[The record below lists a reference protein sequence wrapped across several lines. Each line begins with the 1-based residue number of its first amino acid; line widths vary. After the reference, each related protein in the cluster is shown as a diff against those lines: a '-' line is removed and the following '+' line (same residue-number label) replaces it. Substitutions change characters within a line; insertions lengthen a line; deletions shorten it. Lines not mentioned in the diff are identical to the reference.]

1 MKKLVGVAAVFFLVA
16 TLGSAATLCTSFSGP
31 QVINGT
37 FSCSLGGLTFS
48 NFQVIAAAGNMS
60 PEVDLVSANTAGGTV
75 NLNFNP
81 NMSAAGTNQD
91 LYLFYTVSGGVT
103 TVGGTNAGANATIH
117 EIACLISF
125 TTANVC
131 PAPATNELANF
142 PIFST
147 AGQRTASVSVAA
159 NTSISIFKDIQVAPP
174 GSLTSFTQS
183 FGTNG
188 NGGGSGGEVPE
199 PVSFLLMGSG
209 LVALSLLRKVR
220 NA

>member
-48 NFQVIAAAGNMS
+48 NFLVVAAAGNMS

-81 NMSAAGTNQD
+81 NMSAATANQD

-103 TVGGTNAGANATIH
+103 TVGGTNAGANATIQ
-117 EIACLISF
+117 ETVCVVAF
-125 TTANVC
+125 DANHIC
-131 PAPATNELANF
+131 AAGSQLANF

-147 AGQRTASVSVAA
+147 AGSNTTSVSVAA
-159 NTSISIFKDIQVAPP
+159 NTSVNIFKDIHVAPP

-183 FGTNG
+183 YGTNG

-209 LVALSLLRKVR
+209 LVALSLLKKVR